1 MVMRMRRPD
10 GRQLLRRPWLRAL
23 PIVLLAAAG
32 SLAPV
37 AAPADPAP
45 TRLEA
50 YTARYQVSYRGL
62 AGGQIEASLKPGSAP
77 QTWLYETRAF
87 PNFFG
92 RLAISSSAREHGT
105 MQVSADG
112 VKPLELEFSDG
123 SAEGA
128 KDIRV
133 RFDWA
138 AGRVTGEADGRPF
151 EYEVEPGTQ
160 DTASIQAAILV
171 ELLAGRSPTGFTILA
186 GGKLGN
192 YRYWSEGTARINT
205 PAGPFDTVIWA
216 SQRDG
221 SSRVS
226 RVWHAPS
233 LGFVPVQA
241 IQYRKG
247 KAELQMK
254 LASLE
259 RP

>member
-1 MVMRMRRPD
+1 MLA
-10 GRQLLRRPWLRAL
+10 GW
-23 PIVLLAAAG
+23 LLA
-32 SLAPV
+32 SAPLV
-37 AAPADPAP
+37 PAAAPAEPGP
-45 TRLEA
+45 GELQP

-62 AGGQIEASLKPGSAP
+62 AGGQIEASLKPGP
-77 QTWLYETRAF
+77 EPHVWLYETRAF
-87 PNFFG
+87 PNFLG
-92 RLAISSSAREHGT
+92 KMAISPSARERST
-105 MQVSADG
+105 MEVSPAG
-112 VKPLELEFSDG
+112 VRPLEFEFNDG
-123 SAEGA
+123 SAEEA

-138 AGRVTGEADGRPF
+138 AGRVTGVADGEEF
-151 EYEVEPGTQ
+151 AYDVKPGTQ
-160 DTASIQAAILV
+160 DTASIQAAMMV
-171 ELLAGRSPTGFTILA
+171 ELLAGRTPAGFPILT
-186 GGKLGN
+186 GGKLRD
-192 YRYWSEGTARINT
+192 YRYWSEGTGRITT

-247 KAELQMK
+247 RAEFSMK
-254 LASLE
+254 LANLT